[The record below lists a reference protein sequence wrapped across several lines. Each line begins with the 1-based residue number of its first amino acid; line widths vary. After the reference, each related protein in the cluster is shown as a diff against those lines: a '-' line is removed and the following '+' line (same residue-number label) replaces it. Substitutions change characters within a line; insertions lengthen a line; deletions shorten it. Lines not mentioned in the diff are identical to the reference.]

1 MIIVLASVLIL
12 LAVALLYKSWRA
24 QSTTHFVVALLIW
37 IASGVMWSYAL
48 GWEFGVLYTLCL
60 PGILVWPFIARNQ
73 VILPAP
79 RNIPLPRPINL
90 NLRSTATHIG
100 HTAVVLVVLMLAS
113 VLVTLAL
120 CAILPF
126 SIAGKLGL
134 GVVVLPMLWGAAI
147 YHYLATAN
155 KGVALGIY
163 ALASCL
169 SVPVLFLLPM

>member
-1 MIIVLASVLIL
+1 MLIVSAIVFTFFAI
-12 LAVALLYKSWRA
+12 ALLYKSWRA
-24 QSTTHFVVALLIW
+24 QSATHLVVALLIW
-37 IASGVMWSYAL
+37 IASSVMWSYAQ
-48 GWEFGVLYTLCL
+48 GWEFGVFYTLCL

-73 VILPAP
+73 IILPAP
-79 RNIPLPRPINL
+79 KNIPLPRPINF
-90 NLRSTATHIG
+90 NLRSTASHIG
-100 HTAVVLVVLMLAS
+100 HTVVVLVLLMLAS

-120 CAILPF
+120 CAIFPF

-134 GVVVLPMLWGAAI
+134 GVVLLPLLWGAAI